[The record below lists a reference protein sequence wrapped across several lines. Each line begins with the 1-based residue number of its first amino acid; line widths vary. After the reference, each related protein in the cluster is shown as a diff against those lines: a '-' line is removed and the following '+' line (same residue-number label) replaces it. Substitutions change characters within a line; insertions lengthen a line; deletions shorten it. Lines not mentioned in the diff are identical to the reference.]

1 MFGHKRSFTAPR
13 QRSGWRVGAL
23 TVTALLLASGVS
35 PAAAQSGVVTD
46 PADGVPRTA
55 SPVTYDR
62 IPAVA
67 DPGRG
72 AAGYF
77 QPFWYDTDGRHIQAH
92 GGQIVTV
99 EEDGETVHYWYGEDR
114 TNGYWNSPGVG
125 VYRSTDLVN
134 WTNMG
139 TALRSVAAKSE
150 LTEPY
155 FDALYDTVDDAGDPR
170 TARIDE
176 LNFHL
181 NTTQAED
188 YTAIFERPK
197 VLYNAKNDQ
206 WVMWWHSDGRT
217 QPGGSTY
224 ARSFAAVAVAD
235 NPAGP
240 FRMTGAFRLY
250 NRTNYQACESS
261 AVPGQAR
268 DMTLFQ
274 DDDGT
279 AYISYSSE
287 ENRSLYIAKLD
298 DDYTNVEK
306 TTDTDT
312 LGAHQYSEDGR
323 YPRVF
328 ADGTDGAPVRG
339 TDFEIVKECGM
350 LEAPAL
356 LKHDGTYKV
365 LASGATGWAPNPQT
379 YYTATDILGTWIR
392 GVQAGDAYETVSYNQ
407 IPEGG
412 DGLLSVGDTRR
423 STFGSQSTNVVELED
438 GKYVYMGDRWN
449 DGASDSTYVW
459 LPIVVG
465 EGGTLEMRNPA
476 VENPARWSAGFDES
490 YWDDKGFGLKTWTVT
505 DDRLPATLTRGADAA
520 SQLPRTVSVRVDG
533 QQVETGVA
541 WSSVDTSYLGART
554 ITGILSADGDFTVG
568 RTIERT
574 IEVTQAGIVN
584 VAPSATVSAS
594 SRSDLVSTVV
604 DLNLKGKGWDD
615 WSGSGYPRDSWIAF
629 DWPAE
634 RGADSIVVHTF
645 KDGATATWPSN
656 IEVQTKNASGAWVA
670 AGVSATVSQDA
681 ASSAPVVV
689 LDVSQVAPSSA
700 LRLRLTSATNT
711 WQSISEVQIWGTA
724 PALNLCRAPGSSV
737 AASFHQTLYATLPAA
752 NACDGNAS
760 TTWST
765 WAGSSPKDSATFT
778 LTTAAEHRVNEV
790 SFTNVEGTVTAVTV
804 EYRDGAGQWKPTS
817 AAATA
822 VTTGTRTAIRFDTV
836 VSTGLRLTFA
846 TPGSYLKIPEI
857 NVPEAPAVV
866 APEVS
871 VQATTRCVAGKV
883 VLTVSTTN
891 ESEFPVSLATSTGFG
906 SKAVTALQPGKST
919 SAAFSTRVGAVTAGE
934 ATVVATGVVDGK
946 NVSVTDKSGYA
957 SRTCG

>member
-1 MFGHKRSFTAPR
+1 MLGHSRHFSMPR
-13 QRSGWRVGAL
+13 QRSGRRIGAFAI
-23 TVTALLLASGVS
+23 TALLLTSGIG
-35 PAAAQSGVVTD
+35 PAAAQTGVVTD
-46 PADGVPRTA
+46 PADGVPRTTT
-55 SPVTYDR
+55 PVTYDR
-62 IPAVA
+62 IPAVT

-99 EEDGETVHYWYGEDR
+99 EEEGQTVHYWYGEDR

-134 WTNMG
+134 WTNLG
-139 TALRSVAAKSE
+139 TALRSVASKNE

-155 FDALYDTVDDAGDPR
+155 FDELYDTVDDAGDPR
-170 TARIDE
+170 TDRIDE
-176 LNFHL
+176 INFHL

-240 FRMTGAFRLY
+240 FRMTGAYRLY

-312 LGAHQYSEDGR
+312 LGAHQYSENGQ

-339 TDFEIVKECGM
+339 TDFQIVKECGM

-356 LKHDGTYKV
+356 VKHDGTYTV

-379 YYTATDILGTWIR
+379 YYTAKDILGSWIR
-392 GVQAGDAYETVSYNQ
+392 GVQASDAYESVSYNQ
-407 IPEGG
+407 IPDGG

-423 STFGSQSTNVVELED
+423 STFGSQSTNVVEIED

-465 EGGTLEMRNPA
+465 EGGKLEMRNPA
-476 VENPARWSAGFDES
+476 VEDPTRWSAGFDES

-505 DDRLPATLTRGADAA
+505 DDRLPSAIARGSDA
-520 SQLPRTVSVRVDG
+520 SVQLPRTVSVNVGG
-533 QQVETGVA
+533 QQVEAAVT
-541 WSSVDTSYLGART
+541 WSSLDTSYLGARK
-554 ITGILSADGDFTVG
+554 ITGILAADGDFTAG

-574 IEVTQAGIVN
+574 VVVSQAGMTN

-594 SRSDLVSTVV
+594 SRNDLSATVV
-604 DLNLKGKGWDD
+604 DQNVGGKGWDD

-645 KDGATATWPSN
+645 KDGATATWPSA

-670 AGVSATVSQDA
+670 SGVTATVVQDA
-681 ASSAPVVV
+681 AASAPVVV

-711 WQSISEVQIWGTA
+711 WQSISEVEIWGTA
-724 PALNLCRAPGSSV
+724 PTVNLCRASGSTV
-737 AASFHQTLYATLPAA
+737 ASSFHQTLYETLPAT
-752 NACDGNAS
+752 NACDGSAS

-765 WAGSSPKDSATFT
+765 WASTSPKDSATFT
-778 LTTAAEHRVNEV
+778 VAMTAEHRLNEV
-790 SFTNVEGTVTAVTV
+790 SFTNLEGTITSVSV

-817 AAATA
+817 APAAG
-822 VTTGTRTAIRFDTV
+822 VTNGARTAIRFDTV
-836 VSTGLRLTFA
+836 VGTGLRLTFA

-857 NVPEAPAVV
+857 SVPEAPAVV

-883 VLTVSTTN
+883 ALTVTVTN
-891 ESEFPVSLATSTGFG
+891 DSPFPVNLATSTSFG
-906 SKAVTALQPGKST
+906 SKAVAALQPGKST
-919 SAAFSTRVGAVTAGE
+919 STAFSTRAAAVAAGE
-934 ATVVATGVVDGK
+934 TTVVATGLVDGK
-946 NVSVTDKSGYA
+946 NVSITETAAFA